1 MSLGAVF
8 LALGI
13 GILLGVAIG
22 ENGVVS
28 NASKDLEKS
37 LRGDLNNA
45 RSRNAEQRR
54 QLSVHDDYESQTYEP
69 LVRDLLPGW
78 RVGIVAMGKL
88 AGGYSSR
95 VADAVEPAGATVD
108 SVSVIKAPLPA
119 GRLASDMD
127 GTRLARLDRSKDQME
142 RFGRRIGRQIVNGG
156 DLVQRLRHDLFS
168 SSRGQY
174 RGLDGIVYVRDRD
187 GLDGD
192 TKQAQDAFETGLLT
206 ALSDSGAGL
215 SGVETTG
222 TDPSQLGFVSSRGIA
237 TVDDI
242 NLTAGRTALVW
253 VFAGGGTGKYGVKG
267 SADHLLP
274 KPPEQT
280 ASRGP

>member
-13 GILLGVAIG
+13 GILLGVALG

-37 LRGDLNNA
+37 LRGDVNNA

-54 QLSVHDDYESQTYEP
+54 QLAVHDDYERQTYEP

-78 RVGIVAMGKL
+78 RVGVVAMGKL
-88 AGGYSSR
+88 AGGYSAR
-95 VADAVEPAGATVD
+95 VSDAVEPAGATVD
-108 SVSVIKAPLPA
+108 SVSVIKSPLPL
-119 GRLASDMD
+119 GRLASDMKD
-127 GTRLARLDRSKDQME
+127 TKLARLDRSNDQLE
-142 RFGRRIGRQIVNGG
+142 RFGRRIGRQLVNGG

-174 RGLDGIVYVRDRD
+174 RGLDGVVYVRDRD

-192 TKQAQDAFETGLLT
+192 TKQAQDAFETGLL
-206 ALSDSGAGL
+206 S
-215 SGVETTG
+215 
-222 TDPSQLGFVSSRGIA
+222 
-237 TVDDI
+237 
-242 NLTAGRTALVW
+242 
-253 VFAGGGTGKYGVKG
+253 
-267 SADHLLP
+267 
-274 KPPEQT
+274 
-280 ASRGP
+280 